1 MHALAAR
8 PPPLA
13 RLLPSRPRGRAAVR
27 VAAATVEVSEKK
39 EKRRQ
44 RAHGRTPAALPASRP
59 ACPAHPHPPPTLTR
73 PPCTPTFTQSPLN
86 FDHLLIPIIEATPG
100 GLGDGSKGA
109 LAAAGALRP
118 GAVTVLII
126 DAGADPPA
134 PESAAARMEAINAF
148 LTQSGVDAAGVTFLE
163 RALADEPGG
172 NAAAGT
178 TAGTDPATAVTSPMT
193 ATMRLA
199 WSGVSH
205 GVQFAVEDNGIGI
218 PASVTLETLCRP
230 FAQVRPPSAT
240 ERGRNVCPLTDRS

>member
-1 MHALAAR
+1 MRRRKRGDSARTEGLRPRFRPPDPPAR
-8 PPPLA
+8 P
-13 RLLPSRPRGRAAVR
+13 
-27 VAAATVEVSEKK
+27 
-39 EKRRQ
+39 
-44 RAHGRTPAALPASRP
+44 TPT
-59 ACPAHPHPPPTLTR
+59 PPTLTR

-172 NAAAGT
+172 NAAAAVGDAAAA
-178 TAGTDPATAVTSPMT
+178 AGA
-193 ATMRLA
+193 
-199 WSGVSH
+199 
-205 GVQFAVEDNGIGI
+205 
-218 PASVTLETLCRP
+218 TLCMLSSD
-230 FAQVRPPSAT
+230 AVHS
-240 ERGRNVCPLTDRS
+240 RGADANLLAEFVDCPLLLLP